1 MAKTNKT
8 EYALL
13 GLLAMGPKSGYD
25 IKKDADTMLR
35 HFWHESF
42 GQIYPR
48 LNRLH
53 EKGFVEKD
61 EEVQEGKP
69 NRYVYTLTEAGYKAL
84 DEWLG
89 KPAERMRPRNE
100 LLLKLFFGWFTDAA
114 SLLDVLAAYK
124 EQRQSMLQ
132 TLEAISTQL
141 EREARAEPDY
151 RYWMLTLD
159 FGKRA
164 LHTQLE
170 WTADAMAQLS
180 ELADAS
186 A

>member
-53 EKGFVEKD
+53 EKGFVDKD

-69 NRYVYTLTEAGYKAL
+69 NRYVYTLTDAGRAAL

-100 LLLKLFFGWFTDAA
+100 LLLKLFFGRFTNPAA
-114 SLLDVLAAYK
+114 LLDVLADYR
-124 EQRQSMLQ
+124 EQRQAMLQ
-132 TLEAISTQL
+132 TLEAISAQL
-141 EREARAEPDY
+141 EQEAQAEPDY

-159 FGKRA
+159 FGQRA

-170 WTADAMAQLS
+170 WTEDAIAQLGKWT
-180 ELADAS
+180 DTDV
-186 A
+186 

>member
-1 MAKTNKT
+1 MATTNKT
-8 EYALL
+8 DYALL

-25 IKKDADTMLR
+25 IKKNADSMLR

-53 EKGFVEKD
+53 ENGFVEKE
-61 EEVQEGKP
+61 EEVQTGKP
-69 NRYVYTLTEAGYKAL
+69 NRYVYTLTDAGRAAL
-84 DEWLG
+84 KDWLAQ
-89 KPAERMRPRNE
+89 PAEPMRPRNE
-100 LLLKLFFGWFTDAA
+100 LLLKLFLGRFTDPAT
-114 SLLDVLAAYK
+114 LLTVLADYK
-124 EQRQSMLQ
+124 EQRQGMLR

-141 EREARAEPDY
+141 DEEAQHEPDY

-170 WTADAMAQLS
+170 WAEETMTQLAEWADTPP
-180 ELADAS
+180 
-186 A
+186 